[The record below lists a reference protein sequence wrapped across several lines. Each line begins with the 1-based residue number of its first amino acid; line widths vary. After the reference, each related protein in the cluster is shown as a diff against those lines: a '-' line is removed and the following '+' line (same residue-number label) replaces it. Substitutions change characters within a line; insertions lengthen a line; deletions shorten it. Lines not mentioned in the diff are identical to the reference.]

1 MGEGRGNGKLQDG
14 NLHIT
19 SFPWT
24 TNEREVYSCFIDE
37 KLKF

>member
-24 TNEREVYSCFIDE
+24 TNEQQNLHSLTDE
-37 KLKF
+37 NPKN